1 MPVLNRLSPAEAA
14 GGRERLERTA
24 RPCGCKSGA
33 LMSLA
38 ALVAWPVWIATSAAL
53 RTLAGLAQS
62 LVAYAFVVLA
72 AGVIGKLTIRHLVA
86 FAALSAGMLA
96 PAATASAEP
105 DGSSAARAA
114 TARFHKLDTA
124 RAEG

>member
-14 GGRERLERTA
+14 GWRERLERTA

-38 ALVAWPVWIATSAAL
+38 ALVAWPVWIATSAAP

-72 AGVIGKLTIRHLVA
+72 AGVIGKLSGIAVGRQVHGRVRRQLA
-86 FAALSAGMLA
+86 RRLS
-96 PAATASAEP
+96 EVV
-105 DGSSAARAA
+105 RA
-114 TARFHKLDTA
+114 DV
-124 RAEG
+124 